1 MARRR
6 KAINAR
12 ALLDEGTPEAD
23 LQRNVLLYAGLL
35 GFRANHNY
43 DSRRSGP
50 DAGFPDLVLAGHGR
64 LIFAELK
71 RERGVASAA
80 QRKWKRELEEAG
92 VEVFLWRPSNWSS
105 GEIER
110 ILKRGTPYDRAA

>member
-1 MARRR
+1 MARKR
-6 KAINAR
+6 KTDLR

-23 LQRNVLLYAGLL
+23 LQRDVLVYAGLL

-71 RERGVASAA
+71 RERGRASME
-80 QRKWKRELEEAG
+80 QLRWKAELEAAG
-92 VEVFLWRPSNWSS
+92 VEVYLWRPSSWSS
-105 GEIER
+105 GEIEQ

>member
-1 MARRR
+1 MPRRR
-6 KAINAR
+6 KTNLR
-12 ALLDEGTPEAD
+12 AVLDDGAPEAQ
-23 LQRNVLLYAGLL
+23 LQRDVLLYAGLL
-35 GFRANHNY
+35 GYVANHNY

-71 RERGVASAA
+71 RERGRASPA
-80 QRKWKRELEEAG
+80 QLQWKGELEAAG
-92 VEVFLWRPSNWSS
+92 VEVYLWRPSSWSS